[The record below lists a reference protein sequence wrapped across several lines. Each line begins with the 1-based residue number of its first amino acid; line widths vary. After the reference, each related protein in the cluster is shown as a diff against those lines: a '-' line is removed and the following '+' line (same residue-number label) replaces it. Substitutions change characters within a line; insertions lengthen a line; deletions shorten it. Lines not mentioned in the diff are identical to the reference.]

1 MRKVACESGSKKGVI
16 AQPHQVCRAPAKVS
30 RHAGGGHPL
39 QPRPDGVASCREAG
53 EAFAFCLLNPTGVTV
68 SEDLAPTTRSDEAKR
83 GITIGILIVALICL
97 SLFFV
102 WRHYGVVG
110 SDTRPGAGA
119 STTR

>member
-1 MRKVACESGSKKGVI
+1 M
-16 AQPHQVCRAPAKVS
+16 
-30 RHAGGGHPL
+30 
-39 QPRPDGVASCREAG
+39 
-53 EAFAFCLLNPTGVTV
+53 

-102 WRHYGVVG
+102 WRHYGVAG
-110 SDTRPGAGA
+110 SDTRAGV